1 MDNLNLE
8 QLFTNTEAV
17 ADFLSR
23 KNYHC
28 CPQQSSARLVLEHT
42 AEEVERRGKGWSRE
56 GEPDP
61 ELQGL
66 GLLLLSL
73 RGGRESQGSN
83 CNSRDAADPPPT
95 EIRLP
100 VGSSTLC
107 CFPRCCHKPSR
118 HWGRAC
124 SSPVGSPTQQP
135 PQRLE
140 LVLALG
146 VALKLQRVVDASGR
160 SSCQGARH
168 WSLYSQEFKM

>member
-8 QLFTNTEAV
+8 QLFRNTEAV

-23 KNYHC
+23 KNYLC

-66 GLLLLSL
+66 GLLLSPL

-83 CNSRDAADPPPT
+83 CNSQDAADPPPT

-107 CFPRCCHKPSR
+107 CFPRRCHKPSR

-124 SSPVGSPTQQP
+124 SSPLGSPTQQP
-135 PQRLE
+135 PQW
-140 LVLALG
+140 
-146 VALKLQRVVDASGR
+146 VA
-160 SSCQGARH
+160 
-168 WSLYSQEFKM
+168 